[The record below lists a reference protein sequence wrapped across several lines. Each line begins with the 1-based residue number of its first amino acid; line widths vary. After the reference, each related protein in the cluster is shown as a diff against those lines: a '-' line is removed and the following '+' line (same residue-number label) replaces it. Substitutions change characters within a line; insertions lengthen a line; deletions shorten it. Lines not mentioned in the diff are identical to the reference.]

1 MLFLLD
7 FENWRHHDWNFECH
21 CQYCRFYCVS
31 QNNFSAFSI
40 VILFYVIWIFLK
52 FTILLRSLEILK
64 CFRKTHQNL
73 SIFRYVTSPAVQS
86 SWGHP
91 GEAVT
96 NLDISYLVV
105 FTLQIVCD
113 AILIFG
119 ALKKIPNHLV
129 PWLWAN
135 AVIIAVFL
143 VSSSSFRLT
152 FITLSR
158 SLGSLIWDI
167 LFVFQLTST
176 VRS

>member
-1 MLFLLD
+1 M
-7 FENWRHHDWNFECH
+7 
-21 CQYCRFYCVS
+21 
-31 QNNFSAFSI
+31 
-40 VILFYVIWIFLK
+40 K
-52 FTILLRSLEILK
+52 
-64 CFRKTHQNL
+64 KTHIECKNVTKS
-73 SIFRYVTSPAVQS
+73 SIFNPFRYVTSTTVKS

-113 AILIFG
+113 AILVWG

-143 VSSSSFRLT
+143 VRNFLT
-152 FITLSR
+152 FLIKWTNIKQNSAVIQWCNRQICIKINSKAMHLSMN
-158 SLGSLIWDI
+158 LL
-167 LFVFQLTST
+167 
-176 VRS
+176 

>member
-1 MLFLLD
+1 M
-7 FENWRHHDWNFECH
+7 NVTKN
-21 CQYCRFYCVS
+21 
-31 QNNFSAFSI
+31 SI
-40 VILFYVIWIFLK
+40 F
-52 FTILLRSLEILK
+52 
-64 CFRKTHQNL
+64 NP
-73 SIFRYVTSPAVQS
+73 FRYVTSTTVKS

-113 AILIFG
+113 AILVWG

-143 VSSSSFRLT
+143 VRNFLT
-152 FITLSR
+152 F
-158 SLGSLIWDI
+158 LIKVKCE
-167 LFVFQLTST
+167 FTVYTALTKKDTHPYNISPT
-176 VRS
+176 